1 MPTTSATTAV
11 QVISVAGEPG
21 APDELT
27 RRSMEYLDELFG
39 AGAGARHSAFIDRLD
54 HPALRETL
62 HSYHVLESDTRYL
75 SIAENYL
82 LGMVVLCAQ
91 RNYGPAAM
99 FAKTLLH
106 LGVARGKLIEAT
118 ARLTMWVGGIA
129 AAEAAAHIQKAIGEY
144 EQRGIASLDGW
155 FPPGAAR

>member
-1 MPTTSATTAV
+1 MAKPDDLTAR
-11 QVISVAGEPG
+11 SV
-21 APDELT
+21 D
-27 RRSMEYLDELFG
+27 YLDELFG
-39 AGAGARHSAFIDRLD
+39 AGAGARHSVFIDRLE

-62 HSYHVLESDTRYL
+62 HAYHVLESDTQYL
-75 SIAENYL
+75 SVAENYL

-106 LGVARGKLIEAT
+106 LDVPRGQLLEAT

-144 EQRGIASLDGW
+144 EQRGMASLDAW
-155 FPPGAAR
+155 FPPAPSPPGGSPR